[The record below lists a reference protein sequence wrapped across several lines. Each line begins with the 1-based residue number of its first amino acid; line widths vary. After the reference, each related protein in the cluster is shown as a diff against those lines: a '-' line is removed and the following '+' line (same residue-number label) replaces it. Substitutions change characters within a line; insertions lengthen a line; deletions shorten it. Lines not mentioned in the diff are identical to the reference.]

1 MEARLVPLPSPNPGP
16 AVRVEG
22 ERILVDRITLHDA
35 ALAAWVADQPDS
47 ERGSLAERAL
57 KVGLTALQ
65 GVGVSLNVDIVRN
78 EFEKLV
84 GQTAATNEKAAQ
96 ALEQVLRSNFA
107 DGEGRLPRTLETFL
121 GDRGKL
127 KAMVD
132 ELFDPKRRDSAI
144 GRIGGMLESYFDGD
158 ASKLAT
164 LLDPTRLGSPL
175 YQFREEVASGFK
187 AIEVQIAA
195 LQAAQA
201 ARADE
206 RSRSAAKGDDF
217 EDLLEAMLGD
227 IARGSGDTLDRTGDE
242 AGDTMRSKKGDFVLS
257 IDPDLTRGTD
267 LRIVIEAKDRAIS
280 GRMMRDELREAKTNR
295 SAAIALVVFTPQH
308 APSGIAPFDVRSGD
322 VYCVI
327 DPDAPD
333 AADLQAAVRLARL
346 LAITA
351 ARELEAEIDAAAL
364 AGTLTRIREQLESI
378 KGLKAHLTSISG
390 AAGTVAAG
398 LDKLRDGVISQVSEA
413 ERELAA
419 ASRSVTGAA

>member
-1 MEARLVPLPSPNPGP
+1 MEARLVPLPSPNRGP
-16 AVRVEG
+16 AVRVDG
-22 ERILVDRITLHDA
+22 ERILVDRLTLHDP
-35 ALAAWVADQPDS
+35 ALAAWVAGQPETD
-47 ERGSLAERAL
+47 RASLVERAL

-65 GVGVSLNVDIVRN
+65 GVGVSLNVDIVRG
-78 EFEKLV
+78 EFEKLA
-84 GQTAATNEKAAQ
+84 GQAAATNEKAAQ

-144 GRIGGMLESYFDGD
+144 GRIGGMLETYFDGD

-175 YQFREEVASGFK
+175 HQFREEVASGFK

-195 LQAAQA
+195 LQAAQS
-201 ARADE
+201 ARAEE
-206 RSRSAAKGDDF
+206 RSKSAAKGGDF

-242 AGDTMRSKKGDFVLS
+242 AGDTMRSRKGDFVITL
-257 IDPDLTRGTD
+257 DPGVSRGAD
-267 LRIVIEAKDRAIS
+267 LRIVVEAKDRAMS
-280 GRMMRDELREAKTNR
+280 GRQMREELREAKTNR
-295 SAAIALVVFTPQH
+295 SATIALVIFTPQH

-327 DPDAPD
+327 DPAQPD

-346 LAITA
+346 LARA
-351 ARELEAEIDAAAL
+351 SAREVESEIDATAL
-364 AGTLTRIREQLESI
+364 ATALARIREQLDLV
-378 KGLKAHLTSISG
+378 KGMKAHLTSISG
-390 AAGTVAAG
+390 AAGNVSAS
-398 LDKLRDGVISQVSEA
+398 LDRLRDGITTHVLEA
-413 ERELAA
+413 ERELATA
-419 ASRSVTGAA
+419 ARGAT